1 MKEVPMKKIAAW
13 ALVAMFALVG
23 LAWAADMEGKIQS
36 IDTTNKAVVLDNGS
50 TLVCDDGT
58 TITMEGKEGKLED
71 LKEGAKVK
79 ASYEEKDGK
88 NVASRIEVS
97 E

>member
-1 MKEVPMKKIAAW
+1 MKKM
-13 ALVAMFALVG
+13 LVVVLVVFFAVAG
-23 LAWAADMEGKIQS
+23 LAVAAEMEGKIQS
-36 IDTTNKAVVLDNGS
+36 IDPGSKELVLE
-50 TLVCDDGT
+50 DGT
-58 TITMEGKEGKLED
+58 KLTWDDSTSIKMEGKEGKLED

-88 NVASRIEVS
+88 NVVLTFEVG

>member
-1 MKEVPMKKIAAW
+1 MKKIAA
-13 ALVAMFALVG
+13 LVLASTFVFVG
-23 LAWAADMEGKIQS
+23 IAVAAEMEGTIQS
-36 IDTTNKAVVLDNGS
+36 IDTARKEIVLSDGT
-50 TLVCDDGT
+50 TLVCDDST
-58 TITMEGKEGKLED
+58 NIMVEGKEGKLDD

-88 NVASRIEVS
+88 NMAATLEVS

>member
-1 MKEVPMKKIAAW
+1 MKKLVVLMLAAFL
-13 ALVAMFALVG
+13 AVAGMAV
-23 LAWAADMEGKIQS
+23 AAEIEGKVQS
-36 IDTTNKAVVLDNGS
+36 VDQTGKEIVL
-50 TLVCDDGT
+50 DDGT
-58 TITMEGKEGKLED
+58 KIVWDDSTNITAGKLED

-88 NVASRIEVS
+88 NVASAMEVS